1 MKTKTAAHLSLL
13 IGLVSMSLT
22 GTACGAAPTDAMSP
36 SPSFTM
42 TGSTPELDRA
52 DERVRQADAQL
63 AVARKQLKAAQQLL
77 KAAEADVRASKAERD
92 ALALKT
98 QAQNLADEAGM
109 TPSVAPPVG
118 SEPKAIAVVAPRAT
132 TKVDT
137 KAVSVPVTTTPAATA
152 PMTGVTQSV
161 PVDSAANVATPVTS
175 TPVDASALKPIHNV
189 DFNAE
194 PLNVDETAAPAGAP
208 VLR

>member
-22 GTACGAAPTDAMSP
+22 GTACGAAPTDASTP
-36 SPSFTM
+36 SPNFTM
-42 TGSTPELDRA
+42 TGTTPELDRA

-63 AVARKQLKAAQQLL
+63 VVARKQLKASQQLL
-77 KAAEADVRASKAERD
+77 KAAEADLRAAKADRD

-118 SEPKAIAVVAPRAT
+118 SSPAKAIAVAPAKTVEKT
-132 TKVDT
+132 TST
-137 KAVSVPVTTTPAATA
+137 PVTAAPAATA
-152 PMTGVTQSV
+152 PATGVTQSV
-161 PVDSAANVATPVTS
+161 PVGDAAQQPSDTPQ
-175 TPVDASALKPIHNV
+175 LKPIHNV

-194 PLNVDETAAPAGAP
+194 PLNTDETAAPAGAP